1 MKKHI
6 SLCCFL
12 LMLSTLS
19 AHTHEQTPDV
29 DSQMFV
35 IHADSTTSM
44 DKIFNIEYSYSYQSD
59 RDAILLESIA
69 DIIGIGYDIVK
80 GPLISTSAQA
90 LIINGSTQIS
100 RMQTF
105 TYQLTFDKAGTYT
118 LPPLVAKTES
128 EIVITSEPFTVH
140 VTGNKKSQNS
150 RQTTNRC

>member
-80 GPLISTSAQA
+80 GPLISTSVR
-90 LIINGSTQIS
+90 S
-100 RMQTF
+100 
-105 TYQLTFDKAGTYT
+105 
-118 LPPLVAKTES
+118 
-128 EIVITSEPFTVH
+128 
-140 VTGNKKSQNS
+140 
-150 RQTTNRC
+150 